1 MVIKIFRREFPF
13 KSLKAFMATYDC
25 IEPVM
30 SIKTNGFENE
40 WHNFPVPT
48 RILYGRQFKINGW
61 TSDVLL
67 NHR

>member
-13 KSLKAFMATYDC
+13 KSLRTFMATYDC
-25 IEPVM
+25 IELVM
-30 SIKTNGFENE
+30 S
-40 WHNFPVPT
+40 NFSVPT
-48 RILYGRQFKINGW
+48 RILDGRQFKINGW